1 MDIWEQDK
9 LILFL
14 LFVIPGFIS
23 IKSYEI
29 FIPTI
34 RKDSSNQIIDAIAY
48 SCLNYGVSFPLIIY
62 VENTSLKTD
71 YFICYYLFY
80 LVVFVIL
87 PITWALIWKKLRET
101 KKFQKLAPH
110 PIQKPWD
117 YVFSKK
123 EKYFIKI
130 VLTNG
135 TIVGGYY
142 GENSFTSSSPSPEQI
157 YLEQSWV
164 IKDDG
169 SRFERAKNDTQGI
182 LIMETQISYIEFK
195 KLQQGES

>member
-23 IKSYEI
+23 IKAYELFLPSI
-29 FIPTI
+29 K
-34 RKDSSNQIIDAIAY
+34 KDSSSQLIDAVAY
-48 SCLNYGVSFPLIIY
+48 SCLNYAVTLLPIIY
-62 VENTSLKTD
+62 VENTNLKKE
-71 YFICYYLFY
+71 YSICYYLFY
-80 LVVFVIL
+80 LFVFIGL
-87 PITWALIWKKLRET
+87 PILWAFLWKKLRET
-101 KKFQKLAPH
+101 KRFQKLAPH

-117 YVFSKK
+117 YIFSKQK
-123 EKYFIKI
+123 PYFIKV

-142 GENSFTSSSPSPEQI
+142 GENSFSSSYPSPEQI
-157 YLEQSWV
+157 YLEQSWI
-164 IKDDG
+164 IKDNG
-169 SRFERAKNDTQGI
+169 SGFKRVKNDTEGI

-195 KLQQGES
+195 KAE